1 MKTPAQRQAEYRE
14 RALRENGRERL
25 TVMLPT
31 ASLSALA
38 RLAKSDE
45 AIADIATN
53 LGYADPSTFYRAF
66 MSWTG
71 IAPTTYRERLAQAR
85 S

>member
-38 RLAKSDE
+38 RLAKHRGQYKWVVLTSLIDD
-45 AIADIATN
+45 AVRQLPGN
-53 LGYADPSTFYRAF
+53 GQSYK
-66 MSWTG
+66 
-71 IAPTTYRERLAQAR
+71 
-85 S
+85 